1 MRLRDLKMYI
11 DGLDEDSEFAIFV
24 RSIETGKGFGLS
36 YAVTADKNEYNE
48 LLLSIDI
55 ELCRGCP
62 FLLKHD
68 WRKNDAAGCA
78 ALLPYSVLSFGSMR
92 KRRSTVK
99 SVMDILEA
107 IRISQLKALE
117 NTPFNFRGSDNYES
131 GEIAVDA
138 LEQAID
144 ILADII

>member
-55 ELCRGCP
+55 ELCLGCP
-62 FLLKHD
+62 FLLKYD
-68 WRKNDAAGCA
+68 WRKNDAARSA
-78 ALLPYSVLSFGSMR
+78 VLPAYSALSFDSMR
-92 KRRSTVK
+92 KRRSTIK
-99 SVMDILEA
+99 SIVDILEA
-107 IRISQLKALE
+107 IRYSQLKALE
-117 NTPFNFRGSDNYES
+117 NTPYNFRDSDNYEA
-131 GEIAVDA
+131 GEIAADA

-144 ILADII
+144 ILADIF